1 VTVPAVR
8 VEEASEKFGNLRHTA
23 LSAFWFGSNFLWIPL
38 TTVLIQSQVDA
49 VVPKGSQNSAIG
61 FAIGIGGFLAM
72 TVPPLVGAWSDRLN
86 TRFGRRRPIMVA
98 GTLLT
103 IPGLILLMTA
113 GSYPQIVVGYVM
125 VQFFFNA
132 AGAAYAGIIPDVVP
146 AQQFGKA
153 SGFLATMTQ
162 LGIGG
167 GLGVTSLLGSNRAIY
182 LVFIVVILLTLIP
195 TIWAARNE
203 GLAPIAAHPRRSI
216 GDAIREF
223 LRPLHEGDFAWVVFT
238 RFMIS
243 AGITA
248 VLYNLHNFFRDV
260 VLTPGTNPDAFT
272 SNWLLVVVL
281 TALPFGFFG
290 GLLSDRWH
298 RRKAF
303 VYLSGGA
310 QAFVAIVFIAFYPT
324 AIPFVFALGVAYGV
338 GYGLYFAVDWALA
351 CDTLPDK
358 SQSAKDMGLFHIALT
373 MPQAIIPFFGGPLID
388 YLNGPHGNGG
398 YRIVFSS
405 AVVFLFVGTVLVS
418 RIKSVR

>member
-1 VTVPAVR
+1 VVGRAPTGDQ
-8 VEEASEKFGNLRHTA
+8 FGNLRHTA
-23 LSAFWFGSNFLWIPL
+23 LSAFWFGSNFMWIPL

-49 VVPKGSQNSAIG
+49 VVPKGSQNGAIG
-61 FAIGIGGFLAM
+61 FAIGLGGFLAM
-72 TVPPLVGAWSDRLN
+72 AVPPLVGAWSDRLN

-103 IPGLILLMTA
+103 IPGLVLLMTA
-113 GSYPQIVVGYVM
+113 GNYPQIVVGYVI

-182 LVFIVVILLTLIP
+182 LVFITAIVLTLIP

-203 GLAPIAAHPRRSI
+203 GLAPVAVHPKRSI
-216 GDAIREF
+216 SEAIGEF

-238 RFMIS
+238 RLMIS
-243 AGITA
+243 SGITA

-260 VLTPGTNPDAFT
+260 VLTPATSPDTFT

-298 RRKAF
+298 RRKVF
-303 VYLSGGA
+303 VYLAGGA
-310 QAFVAIVFIAFYPT
+310 QAFVAIVFIAFYPS
-324 AIPFVFALGVAYGV
+324 AIPLVFALGIAYGV

-358 SQSAKDMGLFHIALT
+358 NQSAKDMGLFHIALT

-388 YLNGPHGNGG
+388 ALNGPHGNSG
-398 YRIVFSS
+398 YRVVFSS
-405 AVVFLFVGTVLVS
+405 AVVFLFLGTILVS
-418 RIKSVR
+418 RIKTVR

>member
-1 VTVPAVR
+1 MSSATVGVAPTEDR
-8 VEEASEKFGNLRHTA
+8 FGNLRHTA
-23 LSAFWFGSNFLWIPL
+23 LSAFWFGGNFMWIPL
-38 TTVLIQSQVDA
+38 TTVLVQSQVDQ
-49 VVPKGSQNSAIG
+49 VVPKGSQNGAIG

-86 TRFGRRRPIMVA
+86 TRFGRRRPIMIV

-113 GSYPQIVVGYVM
+113 GNYPQIVLGYVI

-132 AGAAYAGIIPDVVP
+132 AQAAYAGIIPDVVP

-167 GLGVTSLLGSNRAIY
+167 GLGATSLLGSNRVIY
-182 LVFIVVILLTLIP
+182 LIFIAAILITLVP
-195 TIWAARNE
+195 TVWAARNE
-203 GLAPIAAHPRRSI
+203 GLTPIPQHPGRSI
-216 GDAIREF
+216 GEAIGEF

-238 RFMIS
+238 RLMIS
-243 AGITA
+243 SGITA

-260 VLTPGTNPDAFT
+260 VLTPATSPDTFT

-290 GLLSDRWH
+290 GLLSDRLH
-298 RRKAF
+298 RRKVF
-303 VYLSGGA
+303 VYLAGGA
-310 QAFVAIVFIAFYPT
+310 QAFVAIIFIAFYPS
-324 AIPFVFALGVAYGV
+324 AIPLVFALGIAYGV

-358 SQSAKDMGLFHIALT
+358 NQSAKDMGLFHIALT

-388 YLNGPHGNGG
+388 ALNGPHGNSG
-398 YRIVFSS
+398 YRVVFSS
-405 AVVFLFVGTVLVS
+405 AVVFLFLGTILVS